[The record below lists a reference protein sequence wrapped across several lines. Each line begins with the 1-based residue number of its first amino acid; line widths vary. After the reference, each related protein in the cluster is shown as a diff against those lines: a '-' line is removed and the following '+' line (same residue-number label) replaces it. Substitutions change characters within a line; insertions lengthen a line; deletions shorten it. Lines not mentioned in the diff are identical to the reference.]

1 METLNLEE
9 LYPDLFE
16 GLSQEQI
23 RDINISW
30 AYEWHE
36 GWEPNRED
44 VAESILVDTGK
55 ISSEEYLEMLRKEA
69 HEAAGAVGVA

>member
-1 METLNLEE
+1 METLRLEK

-23 RDINISW
+23 QDINISW

-55 ISSEEYLEMLRKEA
+55 ISGEEYLEMLRSQA
-69 HEAAGAVGVA
+69 REAAGTVEVV